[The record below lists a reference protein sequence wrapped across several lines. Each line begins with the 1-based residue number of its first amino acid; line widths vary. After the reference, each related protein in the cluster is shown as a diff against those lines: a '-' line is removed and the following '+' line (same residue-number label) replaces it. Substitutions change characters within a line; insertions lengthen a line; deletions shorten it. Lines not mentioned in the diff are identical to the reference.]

1 MQLRVAIEAFKRD
14 RGGRFPE
21 ELRTTGAFAGDG
33 DRLVHVDPDGGLR
46 DYGYPLSGLY
56 GIRRSRFGV
65 ESDGAV
71 RWFDDMEPIRQRYVG
86 ETALVETVLDA
97 GDYAVHQYDLTLDE
111 RHLTR
116 VELRGDVPDEPTLV
130 AVATFA
136 PDGVDA
142 RVGTLFHEDAVETF
156 HRTESDFLGAST
168 AFDAGGDVQAG
179 FAGLLDDDPAPFPT
193 DSDAGPYE
201 TGNLTPNVVLRAP
214 MERGDRTA
222 AATLCSLLSDRD
234 EVDRGEAIDRVT
246 DALDAHDDRDAL
258 LASAR
263 DAVAVRV
270 PDDQPFGSVV
280 ADDVRTLD
288 LLAAENGAHIAG
300 PDFDPFYANSGGYG
314 YTWFRDD
321 AEVTRYVAAA
331 GDDLDLPVGDLAKSA
346 AFYCET
352 QREDGTWPH
361 RVWPSDASL
370 APGWANARL
379 EDGDDVDYQ
388 ADQTASVVT
397 FLAEYLREV
406 GEDERVAEA
415 LGDAL
420 DGLNDSLAEDGLPVR
435 CQNAWENM
443 DGRFTHTAATFLQAY
458 ASLALAPVD
467 GAVRERARKR
477 ARKVYEGLDR
487 LWVPDRGVY
496 ALREDRGELDDRLDS
511 GTFALVEAHR
521 AYDEAV
527 GVDDERVD
535 RLASHVE
542 TTVDGLW
549 HDPDGSSVRGLRR
562 FEGDDWRTA
571 DQDGEKIWSVSTGWG
586 AVALA
591 HLADLTGDDGYL
603 DRAAELLEPLL
614 PGGPLTTETDLLAEQ
629 VFDDGTL
636 DCATPLGWSHAL
648 RLRAVAMLDARD
660 ALPRPSD
667 RVPTGPTDDR
677 VWTTG
682 ETYGFG
688 TAADHGSDDPS
699 EVWFACS
706 EGAMT
711 EVRYPR
717 VDLMNLRTVD
727 FLVVDADGGYAA
739 RTFDERR
746 TDGWA
751 DTLRRETEPAADG
764 SLAFRQTVTEPGD
777 GRGHA
782 WTLTAEYATDP
793 ANDAVLVDVEFAAED
808 GNEYDVYAVADAH
821 LGNRAGGDAG
831 RRVDAA
837 GDAGYALALSADGG
851 AVLRHDDGGVDVDV
865 AAALA
870 AGGRFDWVTVEPA
883 GSDALRTLCS
893 GTDRPAERER
903 LDDEHVV
910 AVGRIAAGVGER
922 TETLA
927 LGFGSAD
934 DDALRTARAALDR
947 GYDGV
952 REEYDATWRAY
963 LDGLSLPDSV
973 AGNEG
978 LADQYRTAL
987 MTLKAVESKR
997 YPGAGVASP
1006 CVPWGES
1013 VSADVDRGRGYNFVW
1028 SRDLYQAF
1036 TAFDAV
1042 DDVASA
1048 REATEYVYEH
1058 QQRDDGFVP
1067 QNTYVDGRTRWGG
1080 EQLDNVAF
1088 PAVMAHRL
1096 AGRGVSFDELAYGY
1110 DDVARSADYVVR
1122 NGPDSEQER
1131 WEEERGYS
1139 PSTIAAEIASL
1150 ACAADLAADAGERGD
1165 ALVYL
1170 AVADEWAA
1178 SVEEMTAAADPTGD
1192 RDPPY
1197 YVRVSRD
1204 GDPDAADPLELA
1216 NDGPTLDERDCLDAG
1231 FLELVRLGIKSADDE
1246 TVRNSVVAVDDA
1258 IRVETPHG
1266 PGFYRYVGDSYG
1278 ELLTGPEGADWDI
1291 TDAGKGRLWP
1301 IFTGER
1307 GEYELRREGGDDP
1320 ADLLSAMAGFGNT
1333 GRMIPEQ
1340 VWDAEFPT
1348 EFGWSFGEGTG
1359 SATPLSWSM
1368 AGFVRLAHGVDAGEP
1383 VETPTVVRER
1393 YAEGDRGAGPS
1404 LTVTVRNAAEPAGNR
1419 ADGGTVTVAG
1429 ETDGVVVACKT
1440 RRETVAERVDG
1451 GEFEFEVPADGHV
1464 TVAAATHDDP
1474 FAGGTSVRRFE
1485 P

>member
-14 RGGRFPE
+14 RDGRFPE
-21 ELRTTGAFAGDG
+21 ELRTTGAFSGDG
-33 DRLVHVDPDGGLR
+33 GRLVHVDPDGGLG

-56 GIRRSRFGV
+56 GIRRSRFGIEV
-65 ESDGAV
+65 DDDV
-71 RWFDDMEPIRQRYVG
+71 RWFDGMEPRGQRYV
-86 ETALVETVLDA
+86 EDTTLVETVLDG
-97 GDYAVHQYDLTLDE
+97 GDYNVHQYDLTVDGC
-111 RHLTR
+111 HLTR
-116 VELRGDVPDEPTLV
+116 VELRGDVPEDPALV
-130 AVATFA
+130 AAVTCS

-142 RVGTLFHEDAVETF
+142 RVGTLFHDDAVEAY
-156 HRTESDFLGAST
+156 HRTEADFLAAAP
-168 AFDAGGDVQAG
+168 AFEAGGDVQAG
-179 FAGLLDDDPAPFPT
+179 FADLLDDPAPFPT
-193 DSDAGPYE
+193 DADAGPYE
-201 TGNLTPNVVLRAP
+201 TGNLTPNVLLRAP
-214 MERGDRTA
+214 MEEADRVA
-222 AATLCSLLSDRD
+222 SATLCSLPTDRD
-234 EVDRGEAIDRVT
+234 EVDRGAAIDRVT
-246 DALDAHDDRDAL
+246 EALDAHDGRGAL

-263 DAVAVRV
+263 EAVDVCV

-280 ADDVRTLD
+280 AADVRTLD

-331 GDDLDLPVGDLAKSA
+331 GDDLDLPVGDLERSA
-346 AFYCET
+346 ALYCET

-361 RVWPSDASL
+361 RVWPCDASL
-370 APGWANARL
+370 APGWANGRL
-379 EDGDDVDYQ
+379 ERGDDVAYQ

-397 FLAEYLREV
+397 FLAEYLRDR
-406 GEDERVAEA
+406 GADEAVAESLAAA
-415 LGDAL
+415 LE
-420 DGLNDSLAEDGLPVR
+420 GLTDSLADDGLPVR

-458 ASLALAPVD
+458 ATLSLAPVD
-467 GAVRERARKR
+467 DALRERARER
-477 ARKVYEGLDR
+477 AREVYDALDA
-487 LWVPDRGVY
+487 LWVPERGVY

-527 GVDDERVD
+527 GVDGERVD
-535 RLASHVE
+535 RLVSHVE
-542 TTVDGLW
+542 TTVDGLR
-549 HDPDGSSVRGLRR
+549 HDPDGSPVRGLRR
-562 FEGDDWRTA
+562 FEADDWRTA
-571 DQDGEKIWSVSTGWG
+571 EQDGEKIWSVSTGWG

-603 DRAAELLEPLL
+603 DRAGDLLEPLL
-614 PGGPLTTETDLLAEQ
+614 PGGPLTTETGLIAEQ

-636 DCATPLGWSHAL
+636 DSATPLGWSHAL
-648 RLRAVAMLDARD
+648 RLRAVAMLDDRD
-660 ALPRPSD
+660 ALPR
-667 RVPTGPTDDR
+667 VPERTPTSPTDDR

-688 TAADHGSDDPS
+688 TAADHDADDPS

-727 FLVVDADGGYAA
+727 FLVVDADGDYAA
-739 RTFDERR
+739 RTFAERR

-751 DTLRRETEPAADG
+751 ETLRRETEPAADDA
-764 SLAFRQTVTEPGD
+764 LAFRQTVTEPGD
-777 GRGHA
+777 GRGHT

-793 ANDAVLVDVEFAAED
+793 ANDAVLVDVEFAADD
-808 GNEYDVYAVADAH
+808 GNAYDVYAVADAH
-821 LGNRAGGDAG
+821 LGNRAGGDSA
-831 RRVDAA
+831 RRVV
-837 GDAGYALALSADGG
+837 GEGTAGYDLSMSADDG
-851 AVLRHDDGGVDVDV
+851 AVLQHDDDGVDVDV

-870 AGGRFDWVTVEPA
+870 ATDRFDWATVEPA
-883 GSDALRTLCS
+883 GSDALRTLFD
-893 GTDRPAERER
+893 GEDRPDERAAVA
-903 LDDEHVV
+903 DDHVV
-910 AVGRIAAGVGER
+910 AIGRIAADAAER
-922 TETLA
+922 TETVA
-927 LGFGSAD
+927 VGFGPAD
-934 DDALRTARAALDR
+934 DAAVGTARAALDR
-947 GYDGV
+947 GYAAV
-952 REEYDATWRAY
+952 REAYHESWRAY
-963 LDGLSLPDSV
+963 LDGKQLPDAV
-973 AGNEG
+973 ADDEA
-978 LADQYRTAL
+978 LAAQYRTAL
-987 MTLKAVESKR
+987 MTLKAAESKR
-997 YPGAGVASP
+997 YAGAGVASP

-1013 VSADVDRGRGYNFVW
+1013 VSADADRGRGYNFVW

-1042 DDVASA
+1042 DDVSSA

-1058 QQRDDGFVP
+1058 QQREDGFVP

-1096 AGRGVSFDELAYGY
+1096 AERGVEFDELDYGY

-1122 NGPDSEQER
+1122 SGPDSEQER

-1150 ACAADLAADAGERGD
+1150 VCAADLAADEGERGD
-1165 ALVYL
+1165 ALAYL

-1178 SVEEMTAAADPTGD
+1178 SVEDVTATADPTGD
-1192 RDPPY
+1192 RDAPH

-1204 GDPDAADPLELA
+1204 GDPDDAAPLQLQ
-1216 NDGPTLDERDCLDAG
+1216 NDGPLLDERDCIDAG
-1231 FLELVRLGIKSADDE
+1231 FLELVRLGVKPADDE
-1246 TVRNSVVAVDDA
+1246 TVRHSVDAVDDA

-1266 PGFYRYVGDSYG
+1266 PAFYRYVGDSYG

-1291 TDAGKGRLWP
+1291 AAAGQGRLWP

-1307 GEYELRREGGDDP
+1307 AEYELLREDGDDP
-1320 ADLLSAMAGFGNT
+1320 AALLSAMAGFAND
-1333 GRMIPEQ
+1333 GRMLPEQ
-1340 VWDAEFPT
+1340 VWDREFPT
-1348 EFGWSFGEGTG
+1348 EFGWAFGEGTG

-1368 AGFVRLAHGVDAGEP
+1368 AGFVRLARAVDAGEP
-1383 VETPTVVRER
+1383 VERPAVVRDR
-1393 YAEGDRGAGPS
+1393 YAAAERGAGPS
-1404 LTVTVRNAAEPAGNR
+1404 LSVSRREQSVAAEHR
-1419 ADGGTVTVAG
+1419 ADGGTVTLAG
-1429 ETDGVVVACKT
+1429 ETDGALVACKT
-1440 RRETVAERVDG
+1440 PQDTAVERVDG
-1451 GEFEFEVPADGHV
+1451 GAFEFEVPADAHV
-1464 TVAAATHDDP
+1464 TVAAATDADP
-1474 FAGGTSVRRFE
+1474 FAGETSVRRFD